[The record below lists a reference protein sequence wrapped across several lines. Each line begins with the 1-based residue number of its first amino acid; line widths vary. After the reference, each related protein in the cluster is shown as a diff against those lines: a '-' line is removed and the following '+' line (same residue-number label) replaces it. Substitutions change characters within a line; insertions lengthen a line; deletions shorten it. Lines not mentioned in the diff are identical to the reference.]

1 MMKKTL
7 LFFNMMLIT
16 VLTMAQKPEELPVPT
31 LPIDDHTQL
40 VTYQEVIQQ
49 KGTPQELYDRALI
62 WVKKYYKNTAE
73 VIKSQDRDKAV
84 ILMHSSVKIYSKQK
98 DGTQVLH
105 NIVYYD
111 FKLECKDNRYRYT
124 ITNFNEK
131 ATSAAPIEKW
141 FQTTRPSWNPNEY
154 DFLNQ
159 IDQQIQELINSLEDG
174 MLPPEV
180 IKDDW

>member
-1 MMKKTL
+1 MKKTL
-7 LFFNMMLIT
+7 LFFSMMLMT
-16 VLTMAQKPEELPVPT
+16 VIAMAQKPEELPVPA
-31 LPIDDHTQL
+31 LPIDDRTQL
-40 VTYQEVIQQ
+40 VTYQDVIQQ
-49 KGTPQELYDRALI
+49 QGTPQELYDRALI

-84 ILMHSSVKIYSKQK
+84 IQMHSSVKIYSKQK
-98 DGTQVLH
+98 DGKQVLH

-131 ATSAAPIEKW
+131 ASSAAPIEKW
-141 FQTTRPSWNPNEY
+141 FQTDRPSWNASEY

-159 IDQQIQELINSLEDG
+159 IDEQIQALINSLEDG